1 MNSVYLDLI
10 TVREASKILHMCRQ
24 KVYKAIEDGKIQ
36 GFKNDT
42 GKYLILKS
50 SVAKYVESCYNTYNS
65 SVHSAEGG
73 NKDAE

>member
-1 MNSVYLDLI
+1 MNNEYLDLI

-42 GKYLILKS
+42 GKYLIIKS
-50 SVAKYVESCYNTYNS
+50 SVAKYVESCYNTYS
-65 SVHSAEGG
+65 SLIHSAEGG
-73 NKDAE
+73 KRYAE

>member
-1 MNSVYLDLI
+1 MNNEYLDLI

-42 GKYLILKS
+42 GKYLIIKS
-50 SVAKYVESCYNTYNS
+50 SVAKYVESCYNAYNMLI
-65 SVHSAEGG
+65 HSAGG
-73 NKDAE
+73 GKKDAE

>member
-1 MNSVYLDLI
+1 MNNEYLDLI

-42 GKYLILKS
+42 GKYLIINS
-50 SVAKYVESCYNTYNS
+50 SVAKYVESCYNAYKSPT
-65 SVHSAEGG
+65 HSAGG
-73 NKDAE
+73 GKKDAE